1 MQDFEAECTAI
12 KADCEELEDKNKNLQ
27 TEVSETASIFIRFY
41 RFLGYFILLLYTH
54 PFNDPLSGT
63 TRVSQYQKGETFTE
77 ARDSEWQRHQ
87 LAIGKSAPRSR
98 QITMPA
104 PNHSV
109 SFLQAGC
116 PSCLIA
122 VIED

>member
-54 PFNDPLSGT
+54 PLLKQETASG
-63 TRVSQYQKGETFTE
+63 SSISWPY
-77 ARDSEWQRHQ
+77 ASLH
-87 LAIGKSAPRSR
+87 LAPDR
-98 QITMPA
+98 
-104 PNHSV
+104 
-109 SFLQAGC
+109 
-116 PSCLIA
+116 
-122 VIED
+122 